1 MCHALGKLSVFTG
14 LCHSNVSKS
23 NSRRSPRVAPASP
36 SPPYTMMLPFART
49 FTVHPHRASGAAACV
64 RAAPSLCPVDEPTS
78 VACRLPPPPLLLL
91 PPPPPRPFAGA
102 RGVTPP
108 STALSGAPS
117 FLSSGV
123 FCSSRSAAAAR
134 PRFPPRDD
142 RLLLPGAGVEMEVR
156 ESWGGGEARYA
167 SGRVLQGGPCGAAR
181 CGYSPVVRRVNT
193 RTE

>member
-14 LCHSNVSKS
+14 LCHSSVSKS

-64 RAAPSLCPVDEPTS
+64 RAAPSLCPVEEPTS
-78 VACRLPPPPLLLL
+78 VACRLPP

-142 RLLLPGAGVEMEVR
+142 RLLLPGAGVETEVR
-156 ESWGGGEARYA
+156 ESGGG
-167 SGRVLQGGPCGAAR
+167 GKIRVREGFTGKSVL
-181 CGYSPVVRRVNT
+181 
-193 RTE
+193 